1 MSLKRAVSISLGSL
15 SGSVGSR
22 LSNEESSKDRLFIFA
37 IVLLCNEDC
46 CGAQKE
52 IFKVPT
58 FARASG
64 SEPTGITRKVNC
76 NFTISVSTK

>member
-15 SGSVGSR
+15 SGSVGSK
-22 LSNEESSKDRLFIFA
+22 LSNEGSSNDRLFIFA
-37 IVLLCNEDC
+37 IFPLCNTDC
-46 CGAQKE
+46 CGAQE
-52 IFKVPT
+52 RIFKVPT

-64 SEPTGITRKVNC
+64 SETTGITRKVIC

>member
-15 SGSVGSR
+15 SGSVGSK

-37 IVLLCNEDC
+37 IVLLRNVDC

-64 SEPTGITRKVNC
+64 SDTTGITRNVN
-76 NFTISVSTK
+76 